1 MPIYLYENPETGEV
15 KEVLQKSKE
24 EHVYFDENNLKWKRV
39 WTIPHASVDTQ
50 ADPFS
55 EKAFSDSTNNKKMTI
70 GDLWD
75 KSKEMSQKR
84 ADKSGGQD
92 PVKKDYE
99 SKARKLRGG
108 KQIRD

>member
-15 KEVLQKSKE
+15 KEVLQKAKE

-55 EKAFSDSTNNKKMTI
+55 EKAFSDSTNNKKMT
-70 GDLWD
+70 
-75 KSKEMSQKR
+75 KEMSQKR